1 MADLLLVFVAV
12 GAASALLL
20 LLGPL
25 VARIFRAARA
35 RRLRERIA
43 PRARNSLTSAVGYP
57 MYVLPV
63 RTLLNDMSSFVP
75 HQDLLAQGKL
85 VQATPDM
92 AGRIIFVSRQA

>member
-1 MADLLLVFVAV
+1 MADLLLVFVAA

-20 LLGPL
+20 ILGPWI
-25 VARIFRAARA
+25 VRMYRAARA
-35 RRLRERIA
+35 RRLRTRIV
-43 PRARNSLTSAVGYP
+43 PGARHSLAYAVGYP
-57 MYVLPV
+57 MYVMPV
-63 RTLLNDMSSFVP
+63 RTLLNDMSSFAP